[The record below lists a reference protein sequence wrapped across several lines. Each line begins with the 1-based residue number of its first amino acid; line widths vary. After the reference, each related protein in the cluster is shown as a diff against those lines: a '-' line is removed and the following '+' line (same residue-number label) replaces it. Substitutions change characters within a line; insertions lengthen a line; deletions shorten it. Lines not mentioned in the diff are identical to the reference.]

1 MTSFFKKEKEK
12 ERIRFKNNLH
22 ACACDVLVVT
32 TVSYY
37 DMAGRNVMGLL
48 LVKRLLPISPADR
61 RKVGEFVFRQPI
73 VPAPGNVYVARLR
86 FKLGGRP
93 VLSARFNIETA
104 RSERKR
110 PEI

>member
-1 MTSFFKKEKEK
+1 MRRRGRVSRKAF
-12 ERIRFKNNLH
+12 

-32 TVSYY
+32 TVSYH

-73 VPAPGNVYVARLR
+73 VPAPGNVYVIAH
-86 FKLGGRP
+86 P
-93 VLSARFNIETA
+93 
-104 RSERKR
+104 
-110 PEI
+110 

>member
-1 MTSFFKKEKEK
+1 M
-12 ERIRFKNNLH
+12 
-22 ACACDVLVVT
+22 LVVT

-73 VPAPGNVYVARLR
+73 VPAPGNVYVERMR
-86 FKLGGRP
+86 TPEIQTGWSP
-93 VLSARFNIETA
+93 
-104 RSERKR
+104 RSER
-110 PEI
+110 PFQH